1 LVAGRPPGAE
11 AGVNAQPAAVR
22 GLVGGGFRWNIPALG
37 PSESLSQR
45 GVRRERPAGASAVHA
60 GRGGPALR
68 LPGTT
73 LP

>member
-37 PSESLSQR
+37 AE
-45 GVRRERPAGASAVHA
+45 
-60 GRGGPALR
+60 
-68 LPGTT
+68 
-73 LP
+73 